1 MTGTTAAW
9 GFVLLAGAAV
19 LLTIGAELFAENA
32 AAASRR
38 LGVSALAIGLILAG
52 AEPEEL
58 LTAIFA
64 AAQHH
69 PGIAAG
75 DAIGANVTMLT
86 LVLGLAVV
94 FRPIR
99 SGGLLRSY
107 ALVAAA
113 AGVAAVVALLG
124 GGVGRLA
131 GGLLVTCYAVIV
143 GVIWRRERRPPMF
156 GELAELSDDD
166 DDDDDD
172 ERDEQSGAGTPAPS
186 AKTGRQRRPVLLLLA
201 GLVLMIVGGRLA
213 VAGAERIV
221 GSLGMSES
229 VVGLTFVALATTAEL
244 FALVW
249 AAARRGVEELAIAG
263 LLGSVIYNATA
274 TLGVA
279 ALVRPLAVSGM
290 VGPAVLAA
298 VVPVALAVWASAAGR
313 LGRVAGVLLLGCY
326 AAYLTVTFA

>member
-1 MTGTTAAW
+1 MTGTTAVW
-9 GFVLLAGAAV
+9 GFVLLVGAAA

-32 AAASRR
+32 TAASRR

-75 DAIGANVTMLT
+75 DAIGANITMLT

-99 SGGLLRSY
+99 SGGLFRTY
-107 ALVAAA
+107 AVVAAA
-113 AGVAAVVALLG
+113 AGVAAVLALLG

-131 GGLLVTCYAVIV
+131 GGLLVACYALIV

-156 GELAELSDDD
+156 GELAELADDD
-166 DDDDDD
+166 DDDSH
-172 ERDEQSGAGTPAPS
+172 ESSP
-186 AKTGRQRRPVLLLLA
+186 RQRRAVLLLLG
-201 GLVLMIVGGRLA
+201 GLALMILGGPVA

-221 GSLGMSES
+221 GSLGMAES

-298 VVPVALAVWASAAGR
+298 VVPVVLAVWASVTGR
-313 LGRVAGVLLLGCY
+313 LGRFAGVLLLGCY

>member
-1 MTGTTAAW
+1 MTGTTAVW
-9 GFVLLAGAAV
+9 GFVLLVGAAA

-32 AAASRR
+32 TAASRR

-75 DAIGANVTMLT
+75 DAIGANITMLT

-99 SGGLLRSY
+99 SGGLFRTY
-107 ALVAAA
+107 AVVAAA
-113 AGVAAVVALLG
+113 AGVAAVLALLG

-131 GGLLVTCYAVIV
+131 GGLLVACYALIV

-156 GELAELSDDD
+156 GELAELADDD
-166 DDDDDD
+166 DDDSH
-172 ERDEQSGAGTPAPS
+172 ESSP
-186 AKTGRQRRPVLLLLA
+186 RQRRAVLLLLG
-201 GLVLMIVGGRLA
+201 GLALMILGGPVA

-221 GSLGMSES
+221 GSLGMAES

-249 AAARRGVEELAIAG
+249 AAARRRGACDRRPARFGHLQRDRHPGRGCSGAPAGSQRDGRAGRARGRGAGGARGVGVGDRTTRPVRRGTAARLLRG
-263 LLGSVIYNATA
+263 LPDCHLCLI
-274 TLGVA
+274 
-279 ALVRPLAVSGM
+279 P
-290 VGPAVLAA
+290 GPVCPA
-298 VVPVALAVWASAAGR
+298 WASR
-313 LGRVAGVLLLGCY
+313 
-326 AAYLTVTFA
+326 

>member
-1 MTGTTAAW
+1 MTGTTAVW
-9 GFVLLAGAAV
+9 GFVLLVGAAA

-32 AAASRR
+32 TAASRR

-75 DAIGANVTMLT
+75 DAIGANITMLT

-99 SGGLLRSY
+99 SGGLFRTY
-107 ALVAAA
+107 AVVAAA
-113 AGVAAVVALLG
+113 AGVAAVLALLG

-131 GGLLVTCYAVIV
+131 GGLLVACYALIV

-156 GELAELSDDD
+156 GELAELADDD
-166 DDDDDD
+166 DDDDSH
-172 ERDEQSGAGTPAPS
+172 ETS
-186 AKTGRQRRPVLLLLA
+186 ARQRRAVPLLLGGLA
-201 GLVLMIVGGRLA
+201 LMILGGPVA

-221 GSLGMSES
+221 GSLGMAES

-298 VVPVALAVWASAAGR
+298 VVPVVLAVWASVTGR

>member
-1 MTGTTAAW
+1 MTGTTAVW
-9 GFVLLAGAAV
+9 GFVLLAGAAA

-32 AAASRR
+32 TAASRR

-58 LTAIFA
+58 LTGIFA

-75 DAIGANVTMLT
+75 DAIGANITMLT

-99 SGGLLRSY
+99 SGGLFRTY
-107 ALVAAA
+107 AVVAAA
-113 AGVAAVVALLG
+113 TGVAAVLALLG

-131 GGLLVTCYAVIV
+131 GGLLVACYALIV

-156 GELAELSDDD
+156 GELAELADDD
-166 DDDDDD
+166 DDDDSH
-172 ERDEQSGAGTPAPS
+172 ESSP
-186 AKTGRQRRPVLLLLA
+186 RQRRAVLLLLG
-201 GLVLMIVGGRLA
+201 GLALMILGGPVA

-221 GSLGMSES
+221 GSLGMAES

-298 VVPVALAVWASAAGR
+298 VVPVVLAVWASVTGR
-313 LGRVAGVLLLGCY
+313 LGRFAGVLLLGCY

>member
-1 MTGTTAAW
+1 MTGTTAVW
-9 GFVLLAGAAV
+9 GFVLLAGAAA

-32 AAASRR
+32 TAASRR

-58 LTAIFA
+58 ITAIFA

-75 DAIGANVTMLT
+75 DAIGANITMLT

-94 FRPIR
+94 FRPIQ
-99 SGGLLRSY
+99 SGGLFRTY
-107 ALVAAA
+107 AVVAAA
-113 AGVAAVVALLG
+113 AGVAAVLALLG

-131 GGLLVTCYAVIV
+131 GGLLVACYALIV

-166 DDDDDD
+166 DDDDSH
-172 ERDEQSGAGTPAPS
+172 ESSP
-186 AKTGRQRRPVLLLLA
+186 RQRRAVLLLLG
-201 GLVLMIVGGRLA
+201 GLALMILGGPVA

-221 GSLGMSES
+221 GSLGMAES

-298 VVPVALAVWASAAGR
+298 VVPVVLAVWASVTGR
-313 LGRVAGVLLLGCY
+313 LGRFAGVLLLGCY

>member
-1 MTGTTAAW
+1 MTGTTAVW
-9 GFVLLAGAAV
+9 GFVLLAGAAA

-32 AAASRR
+32 TAASRR

-75 DAIGANVTMLT
+75 DAIGANITMLT

-99 SGGLLRSY
+99 SGGLFRTY
-107 ALVAAA
+107 AVVAAA
-113 AGVAAVVALLG
+113 AGVAAVLALLG

-131 GGLLVTCYAVIV
+131 GGLLVACYALIV

-156 GELAELSDDD
+156 GELAELADDD
-166 DDDDDD
+166 DDDDSH
-172 ERDEQSGAGTPAPS
+172 ETS
-186 AKTGRQRRPVLLLLA
+186 ARQRRAVPLLLGGLA
-201 GLVLMIVGGRLA
+201 LMILGGPVA

-221 GSLGMSES
+221 GSLGMAES

-298 VVPVALAVWASAAGR
+298 VVPVVLAVWASVTGR